1 MPEIKNTFL
10 KSKMNK
16 DLDSRLIP
24 NGEYRDAQNLSVSK
38 SEGADV
44 GSLENLLG
52 NTIISDIKNKIKT
65 LEADK
70 LEAYWSGSTIRPNEI
85 LTNQLEIIGYY
96 SAVSIDTLFL
106 FITDYRDSS
115 SDRLSNFAPSDKG
128 DSTFFPQD
136 FYYKGAMCYIV
147 QFNLISNESR
157 VLVGGSFLNF
167 SKTHPILNVNLLED
181 LLFWTDNRNQ
191 PRKIN
196 IKKAAL
202 AGSFNG
208 SWETWS
214 GSRTNYPYYYNEDHV
229 SVAKF
234 APYECFK
241 FINPSNENTLISN
254 NEEFLPP
261 HIVTSITNTAGAGG
275 NTVIISGN
283 YLLSGN
289 NPDIV
294 GDNSS
299 PHSGADKVTIS
310 INNEYYNYLINSV
323 APNSNGLDTDI
334 VLTEAFNGA
343 SNPNFPNVGP
353 NPTNCVILISRKNP
367 DYNSSYRGDINLL
380 KDKFP
385 KFSYRFKYDDG
396 EYSLMA
402 PFTQAAFVPKQFG
415 YFIDN
420 DEEITLQSGNVKF
433 MENRVDQVKLNL
445 TLPYNGDEMK
455 DSLKV
460 EQLQILVKNSDELAV
475 RVVEDVDVS
484 RLGTDT
490 SYEYDYL
497 SSKAIKT
504 LPEADLIRVHDKI
517 PVRALTQEIISNR
530 VVYGNYL
537 DKHSSPDNI
546 NYELNYTSKN
556 ISNSNDPNTGLP
568 GNIVA
573 RELPN
578 HTLKQNRSYQVGI
591 VLIDRYGRSSNVIL
605 NNQENLG
612 TAKNST
618 IYTEYVSETNPAF
631 TNFFGKQIEFNLR
644 SPIPESDYKPNY
656 PGLYSETNPLGY
668 HSYRIVVK
676 QQEQD
681 YYNVYTPGALAGE
694 LIWDTAVSN
703 DENLKVYDPGNPSSN
718 PPIPPSGVTAHIEDY
733 IPTFHSKSRITLLN
747 LFGDNINKIPRELSE
762 VNGNDTT
769 FNSRVL
775 LYNRVNPIYSN
786 SNGSYNTQSTVSK
799 QGEKVV
805 SIEPFRELGSW
816 TTTKGILFPSRDTDK
831 KHEVPQPFYPY
842 FVSSDFQSNTPEI
855 QYYFHDIF
863 FNASANPF
871 IAKIETDFKIGATP
885 EYKKE
890 PVDTTASTATSDIAT
905 AKADIERAWQDLGV
919 FETEPTKSALDIY
932 FESST
937 SGLIKDFNLD
947 VSGSYPG
954 GIFDGTNKT
963 ALGQNIQYI
972 HSEGLD
978 SSTASPKD
986 ATLSLQLTD
995 PSGGI
1000 INSSFDA
1007 EILQVLDGNQNN
1019 RNSDFTITQPTTNTF
1034 KIQSTSKQVFL
1045 SDSSVRENYT
1055 FNLMFTDTSTTPP
1068 ADPLWTGPFPLQLNN
1083 CQLQNVA
1090 PSFTTQPT
1098 PIATDTY
1105 IKNVTSDNNGQG
1117 LDIFSVVAG
1126 TVTRAGDA
1134 KAVNGSANASRNTE
1148 ELVYEVVDAAGYSNY
1163 NGGANDFEIKFNGTD
1178 KHQLNTIENFFNTY
1192 PPSQVSDQGSP
1203 ANIAVAE
1210 YNYYLQLKVTDANG
1224 NGDSTLSTAFKVK
1237 IIVSG

>member
-44 GSLENLLG
+44 GSLENILG
-52 NTIISDIKNKIKT
+52 NTIISDLKNKIKT
-65 LEADK
+65 LEAEK
-70 LEAYWSGSTIRPNEI
+70 LETYWTNSTVRSTEI
-85 LTNQLEIIGYY
+85 QTNQLEIIGYY

-115 SDRLSNFAPSDKG
+115 NDRLSNFAPSDFG
-128 DSTFFPQD
+128 DASAIPNN

-202 AGSFNG
+202 TGSFNG

-214 GSRTNYPYYYNEDHV
+214 GLKTNNPYYYSEDHI

-241 FINPSNENTLISN
+241 FVNSSNENTLISN
-254 NEEFLPP
+254 SEEFLPA
-261 HIVTSITNTAGAGG
+261 HIITSANNSPGVGGSTLGITGE
-275 NTVIISGN
+275 

-294 GDNSS
+294 GDSVS
-299 PHSGADKVTIS
+299 PHSNADRLTVH
-310 INNEYYNYLINSV
+310 INDVYYDYLISSV
-323 APNSNGLDTDI
+323 SYSSPTTSIT
-334 VLTEAFNGA
+334 LTEAFNA
-343 SNPNFPNVGP
+343 SNPDFTTGITPS
-353 NPTNCVILISRKNP
+353 NCVILISRKNP

-402 PFTQAAFVPKQFG
+402 PFTQAAFTPKQFG
-415 YFIDN
+415 YFIDD
-420 DEEITLQSGNVKF
+420 DENITLQSGNVKF

-455 DSLKV
+455 NSLKV
-460 EQLQILVKNSDELAV
+460 EQLQVLVKNSDELAV

-490 SYEYDYL
+490 SYEYNYL

-537 DKHSSPDNI
+537 DKHTSPINL
-546 NYELNYTSKN
+546 NYELNYNSKSITSP
-556 ISNSNDPNTGLP
+556 NDKTA
-568 GNIVA
+568 I
-573 RELPN
+573 EFPN
-578 HTLKQNRSYQVGI
+578 HTLKQNRSYQVGV
-591 VLIDRYGRSSNVIL
+591 VLIDRYGRASNVIL
-605 NNQENLG
+605 NDSDNVG

-618 IYTEYVSETNPAF
+618 IYADYISETNPAF
-631 TNFFGKQIEFNLR
+631 TNFFGKKLEFNLR
-644 SPIPESDYKPNY
+644 SPIPESDSRLNY

-668 HSYRIVVK
+668 YSYRIVVK
-676 QQEQD
+676 QQEQE

-694 LIWDTAVSN
+694 LVWDTTVSN
-703 DENLKVYDPGNPSSN
+703 AVDLKVYDSTTA
-718 PPIPPSGVTAHIEDY
+718 PPSGVTANIQDY
-733 IPTFHSKSRITLLN
+733 LPSFHSKNRITLLN
-747 LFGDNINKIPRELSE
+747 LFGDNINKVPRELQE

-769 FNSRVL
+769 FDSRVL
-775 LYNRVNPIYSN
+775 LYNRVNPIYS
-786 SNGSYNTQSTVSK
+786 STNGSYNTQSNVSK
-799 QGEKVV
+799 RGEKVV
-805 SIEPFRELGSW
+805 SIEPFKELGSW
-816 TTTKGILFPSRDTDK
+816 TTTKGVLFPYSEPNK
-831 KHEVPQPFYPY
+831 KHDIPQPFYPY
-842 FVSSDFQSNTPEI
+842 FVTTDNQGNPPDYE
-855 QYYFHDIF
+855 YNFHDIF
-863 FNASANPF
+863 FNSSANPF
-871 IAKIETDFKIGATP
+871 IAKIETDFRIGATP
-885 EYKKE
+885 AYTTI
-890 PVDTTASTATSDIAT
+890 PVDTTTSTAASDIAT
-905 AKADIERAWQDLGV
+905 AKTNIERAWQDLGV
-919 FETEPTKSALDIY
+919 FETEPTKSVLDIY

-937 SGLIKDFNLD
+937 SGLITDFNLAAAD
-947 VSGSYPG
+947 AVPA
-954 GIFDGTNKT
+954 GISDGTNKT

-972 HSEGLD
+972 QTEGLD
-978 SSTASPKD
+978 SSISSPKD
-986 ATLSLQLTD
+986 ATLTLSLTD
-995 PSGGI
+995 SAGGI
-1000 INSSFDA
+1000 ITSSFTA
-1007 EILQVLDGNQNN
+1007 QILQVLDGNGNN
-1019 RNSDFTITQPTTNTF
+1019 RNSDFTITQPTTTTF
-1034 KIQSTSKQVFL
+1034 KIQSTSREVFL
-1045 SDSSVRENYT
+1045 SDSSVKENYT
-1055 FNLMFTDTSTTPP
+1055 FNLMFTDTSNPSS
-1068 ADPLWTGPFPLQLNN
+1068 PLWTGPFPLQLNN

-1090 PSFTTQPT
+1090 PAFTTQPSGNYNQPFYGIRIRLPLRTARILKIVTGT
-1098 PIATDTY
+1098 PSPP
-1105 IKNVTSDNNGQG
+1105 SDLG
-1117 LDIFSVVAG
+1117 DVV
-1126 TVTRAGDA
+1126 
-1134 KAVNGSANASRNTE
+1134 AVNGSIDGSRNNE
-1148 ELVYEVVDAAGYSNY
+1148 ELVYEVVDALGATNPN
-1163 NGGANDFEIKFNGTD
+1163 NGSADFEISQDSAGYFVK
-1178 KHQLNTIENFFNTY
+1178 TIDNFWGIY
-1192 PPSQVSDQGSP
+1192 PPTDSLFASYS
-1203 ANIAVAE
+1203 
-1210 YNYYLQLKVTDANG
+1210 YSLQLKVTDANG
-1224 NGDSTLSTAFKVK
+1224 NGISTLSSAFTAV
-1237 IIVSG
+1237 ITVEG

>member
-44 GSLENLLG
+44 GSLENILG
-52 NTIISDIKNKIKT
+52 NTIISDLKNKIKT
-65 LEADK
+65 LESDK
-70 LEAYWSGSTIRPNEI
+70 LETYWSGSNIRPNEI

-115 SDRLSNFAPSDKG
+115 NDRLSNFAPSDKG
-128 DSTFFPQD
+128 DSTSFPQV
-136 FYYKGAMCYIV
+136 FQYKGAMCYIV

-157 VLVGGSFLNF
+157 VLVGGNFLNF

-202 AGSFNG
+202 TGNFNG

-214 GSRTNYPYYYNEDHV
+214 GSRTNNPYYYNEDHI

-241 FINPSNENTLISN
+241 FVDSSDNNTLISN

-261 HIVTSITNTAGAGG
+261 HIVTLITNTAGAGG
-275 NTVIISGN
+275 NTLNISGN

-294 GDNSS
+294 GDNSA
-299 PHSGADKVTIS
+299 PHSGADRLTIK
-310 INNEYYNYLINSV
+310 INDNYYNYLISSV
-323 APNSNGLDTDI
+323 GPNANGLDTDI

-343 SNPNFPNVGP
+343 SNPNFPSAGP
-353 NPTNCVILISRKNP
+353 NPSNCFILISRKNP
-367 DYNSSYRGDINLL
+367 DYNNSYKGDINLL

-445 TLPYNGDEMK
+445 TLPYNGDEIK

-460 EQLQILVKNSDELAV
+460 DQLQILVKNSDELAV

-490 SYEYDYL
+490 SYEYNYL

-517 PVRALTQEIISNR
+517 PVRALTQEVISNR

-537 DKHSSPDNI
+537 DKHTSPDN
-546 NYELNYTSKN
+546 LNYDVNYVSKSITSP
-556 ISNSNDPNTGLP
+556 NDKTA
-568 GNIVA
+568 I
-573 RELPN
+573 ELPN

-591 VLIDRYGRSSNVIL
+591 VLIDRYGRASNVIL
-605 NNQENLG
+605 NNSDNVG
-612 TAKNST
+612 SAKNST
-618 IYTEYVSETNPAF
+618 IYADYVSETNPAF
-631 TNFFGKQIEFNLR
+631 TNFFGKQIELNLR
-644 SPIPESDYKPNY
+644 STIPSSDYKLNY

-694 LIWDTAVSN
+694 LIWDAAVSN
-703 DENLKVYDPGNPSSN
+703 DENLKVYDPGSPSSN
-718 PPIPPSGVTAHIEDY
+718 PPVPPSGVTANIEDY
-733 IPTFHSKSRITLLN
+733 LPTFHSKSRITLLN
-747 LFGDNINKIPRELSE
+747 IFGDNINKIPRELSE

-775 LYNRVNPIYSN
+775 LYNRVNPIYSS
-786 SNGSYNTQSTVSK
+786 SNGSYNTQSIVSK

-805 SIEPFRELGSW
+805 SIEPFKELGSW
-816 TTTKGILFPSRDTDK
+816 TTTKGILFPSSDPDK
-831 KHEVPQPFYPY
+831 KHDIPQPFYPY
-842 FVSSDFQSNTPEI
+842 FVTTDDVGNPPGYE
-855 QYYFHDIF
+855 YYFYDIF

-890 PVDTTASTATSDIAT
+890 PIDTTTSTATSDIAT
-905 AKADIERAWQDLGV
+905 AKTNIERAWQDLGI
-919 FETEPTKSALDIY
+919 FETEATKSALDIY

-937 SGLIKDFNLD
+937 SGLITDFNLD

-972 HSEGLD
+972 HTEGLD
-978 SSTASPKD
+978 SSTDSPKD

-1000 INSSFDA
+1000 ISSSFTA
-1007 EILQVLDGNQNN
+1007 QILQVLDGNGNN
-1019 RNSDFTITQPTTNTF
+1019 RNSDFIITQPTTTTF
-1034 KIQSTSKQVFL
+1034 KIQSTSKEVFL

-1055 FNLMFTDTSTTPP
+1055 FNLTFTDTSNPSS
-1068 ADPLWTGPFPLQLNN
+1068 PLWVGAFPLQLNN

-1098 PIATDTY
+1098 PIATNTY
-1105 IKNVTSDNNGQG
+1105 EKTIYVPGQLQAKNILSIVTSN
-1117 LDIFSVVAG
+1117 
-1126 TVTRAGDA
+1126 TVPTGYV
-1134 KAVNGSANASRNTE
+1134 KAVNGSADASRNSE
-1148 ELVYEVVDAAGYSNY
+1148 ELVYEVVDAAGYTNY
-1163 NGGANDFEIKFNGTD
+1163 NQGAADFEIDPNGVD
-1178 KHQLNTIENFFNTY
+1178 GHQLNTIPDFGSLY
-1192 PPSQVSDQGSP
+1192 PSSVVGS
-1203 ANIAVAE
+1203 VAAPDP
-1210 YNYYLQLKVTDANG
+1210 YSYYLQLKVTDANG
-1224 NGDSTLSTAFKVK
+1224 NGDSVLSTPFKVD
-1237 IIVSG
+1237 IYVLRL

>member
-44 GSLENLLG
+44 GSLENILG
-52 NTIISDIKNKIKT
+52 NTIISDLKNKIKT
-65 LEADK
+65 LEAEK
-70 LEAYWSGSTIRPNEI
+70 LEAYWTGSTVRSTE
-85 LTNQLEIIGYY
+85 LQTNQLEIIGYY

-115 SDRLSNFAPSDKG
+115 NDRLSNFAPSDFG
-128 DSTFFPQD
+128 DASAIPND

-202 AGSFNG
+202 TGSFNG

-214 GSRTNYPYYYNEDHV
+214 GLKTNNPYYYSEDHI

-241 FINPSNENTLISN
+241 FINSSNENTLISN
-254 NEEFLPP
+254 SEEFLPA
-261 HIVTSITNTAGAGG
+261 HIITSANNSPGVGGSTLGITGE
-275 NTVIISGN
+275 

-294 GDNSS
+294 GDSVS
-299 PHSGADKVTIS
+299 PHSNADRLTVH
-310 INNEYYNYLINSV
+310 INDVYYDYLISSV
-323 APNSNGLDTDI
+323 SYSSPTTSIT
-334 VLTEAFNGA
+334 LTEAFNA
-343 SNPNFPNVGP
+343 SNPDFTTGITPS
-353 NPTNCVILISRKNP
+353 NCVILISRKNP
-367 DYNSSYRGDINLL
+367 DYNNSYRGDINLL

-402 PFTQAAFVPKQFG
+402 PFTQAAFTPKQFG
-415 YFIDN
+415 YFIDD
-420 DEEITLQSGNVKF
+420 DENITLQSGNVKF

-460 EQLQILVKNSDELAV
+460 EQLQVLVKNSDELAV

-490 SYEYDYL
+490 SYEYNYL

-537 DKHSSPDNI
+537 DKHTSPI
-546 NYELNYTSKN
+546 SLNYELNYNSKSITSP
-556 ISNSNDPNTGLP
+556 NDKTA
-568 GNIVA
+568 I
-573 RELPN
+573 EFPN
-578 HTLKQNRSYQVGI
+578 HTLKQNRSYQVGV
-591 VLIDRYGRSSNVIL
+591 VLIDKYGRASNVIL
-605 NNQENLG
+605 NDSDNVG

-618 IYTEYVSETNPAF
+618 IYADYISETNPAF
-631 TNFFGKQIEFNLR
+631 TNFFGKKLEFNLR
-644 SPIPESDYKPNY
+644 SPIPESDSRLNY

-668 HSYRIVVK
+668 YSYRIVVK
-676 QQEQD
+676 QQEQE

-694 LIWDTAVSN
+694 LIWDVSTDATN
-703 DENLKVYDPGNPSSN
+703 TVPDRLLQLPS
-718 PPIPPSGVTAHIEDY
+718 
-733 IPTFHSKSRITLLN
+733 FHSTNRITLLN
-747 LFGDNINKIPRELSE
+747 LFGDNVNKVPRELEE

-769 FNSRVL
+769 FSSRVL
-775 LYNRVNPIYSN
+775 LYNRVNPRPST
-786 SNGSYNTQSTVSK
+786 SQQYNTQSNVSK

-805 SIEPFRELGSW
+805 SIEPFKDLGAW
-816 TTTKGILFPSRDTDK
+816 TRTKGNLFPAGNENLSNTN
-831 KHEVPQPFYPY
+831 PQPWYPY
-842 FVSSDFQSNTPEI
+842 YPNSNTNPTV
-855 QYYFHDIF
+855 YNFHDIF
-863 FNASANPF
+863 FNAQANPF
-871 IAKIETDFKIGATP
+871 IAKIETDFQIGATP
-885 EYKKE
+885 SYG
-890 PVDTTASTATSDIAT
+890 S
-905 AKADIERAWQDLGV
+905 KAGIENSWQDLGV
-919 FETEPTKSALDIY
+919 FETEPTKSVLDIY
-932 FESST
+932 YESST
-937 SGLIKDFNLD
+937 SGLIEDFNLAASD
-947 VSGSYPG
+947 AVPG
-954 GIFDGTNKT
+954 GISDGTNKT

-972 HSEGLD
+972 QTEGLD
-978 SSTASPKD
+978 SSIASPKD
-986 ATLSLQLTD
+986 ATLTLSLTD
-995 PSGGI
+995 SAGGI
-1000 INSSFDA
+1000 ITSSFTA
-1007 EILQVLDGNQNN
+1007 QILQVLDGNGNN
-1019 RNSDFTITQPTTNTF
+1019 RNSDFTITQPTTSTF

-1045 SDSSVRENYT
+1045 SDSSIRENYT
-1055 FNLMFTDTSTTPP
+1055 FNLMFTDTSNPSS
-1068 ADPLWTGPFPLQLNN
+1068 PLWTGPFPLQLNN

-1098 PIATDTY
+1098 PIATNTY
-1105 IKNVTSDNNGQG
+1105 EKTIYVPGQLQAKNILSIVTSN
-1117 LDIFSVVAG
+1117 
-1126 TVTRAGDA
+1126 TVPTGYV
-1134 KAVNGSANASRNTE
+1134 KAVNGSSNTSRNSE
-1148 ELVYEVVDAAGYSNY
+1148 ELVYEVVDAAGYTNY
-1163 NGGANDFEIKFNGTD
+1163 NQGAADFEIDPNGVD
-1178 KHQLNTIENFFNTY
+1178 GHQLNTIPDFGSLY
-1192 PPSQVSDQGSP
+1192 QSSVVGSVAPPDPYS
-1203 ANIAVAE
+1203 
-1210 YNYYLQLKVTDANG
+1210 YYLQLKVTDANG
-1224 NGDSTLSTAFKVK
+1224 NGDSVLSTPFKVD
-1237 IIVSG
+1237 IYVLRIQ